1 MIWSRRPVRVRAPA
15 TSANLG
21 PGFDAL
27 GLALALYDEVEARVT
42 DGGLAIEVSGE
53 GSETAAAGEQHL
65 VVRAM
70 RAAFG
75 AMGGQPPGIALR
87 CVNAIPHGRGLGS
100 SSAAVCCGLLAARA
114 LAGPG
119 GPVAAGGPVLSDRA
133 VSPDEAAS
141 LDEAASPDGTALS
154 DEAVFQLAATLE
166 GHPDNV
172 AACLAGGLTIAWSP
186 QRVPTAAAA
195 GTGTPTGAAADT
207 GTPTGAAAG
216 PRLLRIAVP
225 ATLRAVA
232 CVPSVPL
239 ATEAA
244 RQALPPAVPYADA
257 AANAA
262 RSALLVAALTG
273 APQVLFEATEDF
285 LHQPYRSG
293 LMPATA
299 RLLAALRRAGA
310 AAVVSGAGPAV
321 LVLSFDGQPPSPGA
335 VGSIAGK
342 TGTPWDV
349 IPLRIDQQGAHVQQ
363 GGLDVHPSVSA
374 RRAPT
379 WNQGASRNRFRGRA
393 QITREYLGVTGPA
406 SCTTHRQ
413 QVEGMPWAHLVLS

>member
-1 MIWSRRPVRVRAPA
+1 MSRPPARWPQRPVRVRAPA

-27 GLALALYDEVEARVT
+27 GLALALYDEVEAHVT
-42 DGGLAIEVSGE
+42 DGGLAVEVSGE

-65 VVRAM
+65 VVQAM
-70 RAAFG
+70 RAAFA

-100 SSAAVCCGLLAARA
+100 SAAAICCGLLAARA
-114 LAGPG
+114 LAGP
-119 GPVAAGGPVLSDRA
+119 
-133 VSPDEAAS
+133 
-141 LDEAASPDGTALS
+141 PDGAALP
-154 DEAVFQLAATLE
+154 DEAVFQLAAALE

-172 AACLAGGLTIAWSP
+172 AACLAGGLTIAWRARP
-186 QRVPTAAAA
+186 GPGGA
-195 GTGTPTGAAADT
+195 GPPAGAA
-207 GTPTGAAAG
+207 PG

-232 CVPSVPL
+232 CVPSAPL

-244 RQALPPAVPYADA
+244 RQALPAAVPHADA

-273 APQVLFEATEDF
+273 APQVLFEATEDL
-285 LHQPYRSG
+285 LHQPYRAG
-293 LMPATA
+293 LMPETA
-299 RLLAALRRAGA
+299 ALLGALRRAGA

-321 LVLSFDGQPPSPGA
+321 LVLAFEGQPPPPGA

-342 TGTPWDV
+342 MGTPWDV

-374 RRAPT
+374 RHAPT
-379 WNQGASRNRFRGRA
+379 WNQGPSWNRFRGRA
-393 QITREYLGVTGPA
+393 QITQEYLGVTGPA

>member
-100 SSAAVCCGLLAARA
+100 SAAAVCCGLLAARA

-119 GPVAAGGPVLSDRA
+119 EPLAAGGPVFSDRA
-133 VSPDEAAS
+133 ES
-141 LDEAASPDGTALS
+141 LDEAASPDWTALSDGTALS

-186 QRVPTAAAA
+186 RPVPTAAAA
-195 GTGTPTGAAADT
+195 GTDTPTGAAAGT
-207 GTPTGAAAG
+207 GTPAGAAAG

-225 ATLRAVA
+225 TTLRAVA

-293 LMPATA
+293 LMPETA
-299 RLLAALRRAGA
+299 RLLGALRRAGA

-342 TGTPWDV
+342 AGTSWDV

-379 WNQGASRNRFRGRA
+379 WNQGASRNKFRGRA

>member
-1 MIWSRRPVRVRAPA
+1 M
-15 TSANLG
+15 
-21 PGFDAL
+21 
-27 GLALALYDEVEARVT
+27 
-42 DGGLAIEVSGE
+42 
-53 GSETAAAGEQHL
+53 
-65 VVRAM
+65 
-70 RAAFG
+70 
-75 AMGGQPPGIALR
+75 
-87 CVNAIPHGRGLGS
+87 
-100 SSAAVCCGLLAARA
+100 
-114 LAGPG
+114 
-119 GPVAAGGPVLSDRA
+119 
-133 VSPDEAAS
+133 
-141 LDEAASPDGTALS
+141 
-154 DEAVFQLAATLE
+154 
-166 GHPDNV
+166 
-172 AACLAGGLTIAWSP
+172 
-186 QRVPTAAAA
+186 PT
-195 GTGTPTGAAADT
+195 
-207 GTPTGAAAG
+207 
-216 PRLLRIAVP
+216 
-225 ATLRAVA
+225 TLRAVA

-244 RQALPPAVPYADA
+244 RQALPPAVPHAAA

-262 RSALLVAALTG
+262 RSALLIAALTG

-285 LHQPYRSG
+285 LHQPYRAD
-293 LMPATA
+293 LMPETA
-299 RLLAALRRAGA
+299 GLLDALRREGA

-342 TGTPWDV
+342 AGTPWDV

-374 RRAPT
+374 RHAPT